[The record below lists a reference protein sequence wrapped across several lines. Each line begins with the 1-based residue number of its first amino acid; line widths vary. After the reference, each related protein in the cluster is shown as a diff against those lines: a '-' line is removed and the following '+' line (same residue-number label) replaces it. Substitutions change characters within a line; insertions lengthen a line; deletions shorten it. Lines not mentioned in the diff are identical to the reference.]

1 MSRKIFRIPTIG
13 NDLDKYQFS
22 LRLEF
27 PELLKICLT
36 IIINE
41 YRILRNY
48 NLQYNYCYRRAVR
61 GGNAELS
68 VPAVAL
74 VRLVFHTKQ

>member
-48 NLQYNYCYRRAVR
+48 NLQYNYC
-61 GGNAELS
+61 
-68 VPAVAL
+68 
-74 VRLVFHTKQ
+74 